1 MLTSLSPAARIARFL
16 SSAFLLVLLCSPL
29 PALAQR
35 GAITAHRNLAQL
47 TDGAAN
53 IIDGMVLSA
62 RVETHPT
69 LSNLQTVLV
78 TMRVARALKGS
89 VSGRF
94 QFRQLIWDIRDRAEF
109 AGYRRGEHLLLF
121 MNQPSAYGLSS
132 PVGLEQGRFRIM
144 RNGAGEMTAING
156 QMNAA
161 LLTGVR
167 ERIGTAQM
175 PARVTAL
182 LQSHRQGAI
191 SLDDLAQL
199 VGQLERAK

>member
-1 MLTSLSPAARIARFL
+1 VLTSLSPAARLARL
-16 SSAFLLVLLCSPL
+16 IPSALLLVLLCSPL
-29 PALAQR
+29 PALGQR

-78 TMRVARALKGS
+78 TMRVARTLKGS
-89 VSGRF
+89 ASGRF
-94 QFRQLIWDIRDRAEF
+94 QFRQLIWDMRDRAEF

-121 MNQPSAYGLSS
+121 MNRPSAYGLSS

-167 ERIGTAQM
+167 ERIGTARP

-191 SLDDLAQL
+191 PLDDLAQL

>member
-1 MLTSLSPAARIARFL
+1 VLTSLSPVTRTARFL
-16 SSAFLLVLLCSPL
+16 PSGFLLVLLCSPQS
-29 PALAQR
+29 ALAQR

-78 TMRVARALKGS
+78 TMRVERTLKGS
-89 VSGRF
+89 ASGRF
-94 QFRQLIWDIRDRAEF
+94 QFRQLIWDMRDRAEL

-121 MNQPSAYGLSS
+121 MNRPSAYGLSS

>member
-78 TMRVARALKGS
+78 TMRVARTLKGS
-89 VSGRF
+89 ASGRF
-94 QFRQLIWDIRDRAEF
+94 QFRQLIWDMRDRAEF

-121 MNQPSAYGLSS
+121 MNRPSAYGLSS

-167 ERIGTAQM
+167 ERIGTARP

-191 SLDDLAQL
+191 PLDDLAQL

>member
-1 MLTSLSPAARIARFL
+1 MSPIARPARL
-16 SSAFLLVLLCSPL
+16 VSSAFLLVFLCSPL

-35 GAITAHRNLAQL
+35 GAITAHRNLAEL
-47 TDGAAN
+47 TEAAAN

-62 RVETHPT
+62 RAEPHPT
-69 LSNLQTVLV
+69 LSNLQTIVV
-78 TMRVARALKGS
+78 TIRVARTLKGNAS
-89 VSGRF
+89 RTF
-94 QFRQLIWDIRDRAEF
+94 QFRQLIWDVRDRAEL

-121 MNQPSAYGLSS
+121 MNRPSGYGLSS

-144 RNGAGEMTAING
+144 RNAAGEMVAING
-156 QMNAA
+156 QMNAS
-161 LLTGVR
+161 LLAG
-167 ERIGTAQM
+167 IGPRLRATQM

-191 SLDDLAQL
+191 PVDDLAQL